1 MIPLRDDN
9 PTDIYPW
16 VGRAVLAAC
25 VLVFGW
31 QLTLDPRAAA
41 IAIHALGMI
50 PAVLFGRV
58 ELPPEAAWI
67 APPLTVITSMF
78 LHGGLWHL
86 AGNMLYLWVFAN
98 NIEDHYGHVGFVVF
112 YVVCG
117 IAAAL
122 AQALPAADS
131 QVPMIGASGAVSG
144 VLGAYA
150 VLYPRSRILVLIPLP
165 FLLQLVRLP
174 AAVLLALWFG
184 FQLLMSVG
192 APDAGVAFR
201 AHIGGFIA
209 GVLIAFAWPGRRRR
223 RR

>member
-9 PTDIYPW
+9 PTELVPY
-16 VGRAVLAAC
+16 VSRAVLVLC
-25 VLVFGW
+25 VLTFGW

-50 PAVLFGRV
+50 PVVLFGRA
-58 ELPPEAAWI
+58 ELPAEAAWI
-67 APPLTVITSMF
+67 APPLTVVTSMF

-98 NIEDHYGHVGFVVF
+98 NIEDHYGHAGFVVF
-112 YVVCG
+112 YLVSGV
-117 IAAAL
+117 AAAL
-122 AQALPAADS
+122 AQAVPTPDS
-131 QVPMIGASGAVSG
+131 AVPMIGASGAVSG

-165 FLLQLVRLP
+165 FLLQLLRVP

-184 FQLLMSVG
+184 MQLLMSVG

-209 GVLIAFAWPGRRRR
+209 GVLLAFVWRGRRRR
-223 RR
+223 R